1 MDFLLLQVFT
11 NYVDAH
17 IVMGRLNEEGINC
30 WLKDEN
36 IVTLGPL
43 LTNAVGGIKLM
54 VAATE
59 FEMAKELLVAMETE
73 KKQKF
78 TCPQCNSSDIQMITT
93 PRKLSNWLGTLVGFL
108 LMVFPL
114 AANKV
119 WHCFNCKAEFK
130 YPVENENF

>member
-1 MDFLLLQVFT
+1 MQFLPLQVFS

-17 IVMGRLNEEGINC
+17 IAMGRLSEEGIDC

-36 IVTLGPL
+36 MVTLDPL
-43 LTNAVGGIKLM
+43 LTNAIGGIKLM
-54 VAATE
+54 VATDQ
-59 FEMAKELLVAMETE
+59 FETAQTLLIAMESE
-73 KKQKF
+73 RRKRF
-78 TCPQCNSSDIQMITT
+78 TCPQCSSSYIQMVTT

-119 WHCFNCKAEFK
+119 WHCFNCNAEFK
-130 YPVENENF
+130 QPLEKEEA